1 MLADRL
7 QDAGQLEPASL
18 LFELTVTRPHCALA
32 VAPVPEQRQSAP
44 PESLTSLPAAV
55 IVCLSAPAGS
65 AMTPL
70 YIHYMTLSNNDHP
83 HTVDWEEV
91 II

>member
-1 MLADRL
+1 MLAADRL

-18 LFELTVTRPHCALA
+18 VRADAPPHCALA